1 MKSEQIDTNSSK
13 CEQLENCSE
22 SENELDIA
30 NASASATGK
39 DTREAEEAEQI
50 SSKCAVSCES
60 CSEYSENNAAAPTGF
75 TASTCS
81 NTDKQLQIPISSQ
94 VKVKL

>member
-1 MKSEQIDTNSSK
+1 MKKQKEIRSEKMKQNFDKWLVKSEQIDTNSSK
-13 CEQLENCSE
+13 CEQLEMCSE

-30 NASASATGK
+30 NASASATGE

-60 CSEYSENNAAAPTGF
+60 FSEYS
-75 TASTCS
+75 
-81 NTDKQLQIPISSQ
+81 
-94 VKVKL
+94 

>member
-1 MKSEQIDTNSSK
+1 MKKQKEIQSEKMKQNFDKWLVKSEQIDTNSSI

-30 NASASATGK
+30 NASASATGE

-50 SSKCAVSCES
+50 SSKCAVNERI
-60 CSEYSENNAAAPTGF
+60 NGLA
-75 TASTCS
+75 
-81 NTDKQLQIPISSQ
+81 
-94 VKVKL
+94 